1 VDKQPYKPSK
11 NPLKC
16 NFGLGIST
24 TALFLP
30 IIAIDPLSL
39 YLNGIRALSFRVNL
53 KFLPNSALA
62 ESQLAQLVDV
72 H

>member
-30 IIAIDPLSL
+30 IIAIDPSL

-53 KFLPNSALA
+53 KFFAKFSLA